1 MNEMKI
7 QIETIEKVKK
17 FEAIVVEMGS
27 DVDLVSG
34 RYVIDAKSILGVFSM
49 DLTKPLKLVVH
60 APEEEVGKILE
71 AFREFE
77 VE

>member
-7 QIETIEKVKK
+7 QLETMEKVKK
-17 FEAIVVEMGS
+17 FEAIAVEIGAE
-27 DVDLVSG
+27 VDLTSG

-60 APEEEVGKILE
+60 APDEEAAEIME

-77 VE
+77 VD

>member
-1 MNEMKI
+1 MNEMNI

-17 FEAIVVEMGS
+17 FEAIAIEMDS

-34 RYVIDAKSILGVFSM
+34 RYVIDAKSILGVLSM
-49 DLTKPLKLVVH
+49 DLSKPLKLVVH
-60 APEEEVGKILE
+60 APEDKTKQILD

>member
-17 FEAIVVEMGS
+17 FEAIAVEMGS

-34 RYVIDAKSILGVFSM
+34 RYVIDAKSILGIFSM

-60 APEEEVGKILE
+60 APEDEVEKILE

>member
-1 MNEMKI
+1 MNEMNI
-7 QIETIEKVKK
+7 LIETIEKVKR
-17 FEAIVVEMGS
+17 FETIAIEMGS

-34 RYVIDAKSILGVFSM
+34 RYVIDAKSILGILSM

-60 APEEEVGKILE
+60 APEEETKRVLD

-77 VE
+77 VD